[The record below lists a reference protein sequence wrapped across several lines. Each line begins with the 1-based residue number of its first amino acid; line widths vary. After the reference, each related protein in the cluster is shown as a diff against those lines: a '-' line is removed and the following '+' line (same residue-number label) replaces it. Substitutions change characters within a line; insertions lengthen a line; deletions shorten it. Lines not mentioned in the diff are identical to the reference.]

1 VIKYGFL
8 DSRQTRNS
16 IGTFFAVIR
25 LRCVC
30 LKREPKLRN
39 LISLLGILALSFALF
54 AQEIEHDEIVVNIEV
69 PVRVFDKGQFVD
81 DLTIDDFEVY
91 ENGKRQKITA
101 CYVIKKTNIE
111 RKEEKEARMAPDVS
125 RNFVLLFDI
134 WEYFP
139 KVEKAIDLFF
149 ENVVLEG
156 DSLLVL
162 TPVKAYNLKDIS
174 WDYQEKEQI
183 AEQLKSIVRKDTIMG
198 NAEYRNTLKE
208 LENITADLNAVAGI
222 KTLYGSGSRDSLP
235 AYDED
240 ALDYI
245 LQKYRSTLNR
255 LNYLRDVDEQKLTR
269 FAELLKDRSGQKIA
283 FFFSQ
288 KEMVAQPMPKV
299 IASLESRFQDKYQ
312 ILMGFHDLFSTYRE
326 GVSID
331 ADKIK
336 KAFSDSSILIHF
348 LYITKPAEYK
358 EGILFKE
365 HSEDIFKAF
374 SGIAR
379 STGGLTESSANAEA
393 SFQKAVTATE
403 SYYLLYYRPSAY
415 KRDGKFK
422 NIKVKVKAGSY
433 KITHRGGY
441 IAD

>member
-1 VIKYGFL
+1 MNTK
-8 DSRQTRNS
+8 
-16 IGTFFAVIR
+16 R
-25 LRCVC
+25 LIILMGV
-30 LKREPKLRN
+30 
-39 LISLLGILALSFALF
+39 LALSLALF

-69 PVRVFDKGQFVD
+69 PVRVFDKDRFVD
-81 DLTIDDFEVY
+81 NLTIDDFEVY
-91 ENGKRQKITA
+91 ENGKLQKITA
-101 CYVIKKTNIE
+101 CYVIKKTKIE

-156 DSLLVL
+156 DSLFIL

-174 WDYQEKEQI
+174 WDYQDKEQI

-198 NAEYRNTLKE
+198 NAEYRNTLRE
-208 LENITADLNAVAGI
+208 LEQTTSDLNAVEGI
-222 KTLYGSGSRDSLP
+222 KSLYGSGSSLP
-235 AYDED
+235 TDD
-240 ALDYI
+240 ANSLDYI
-245 LQKYRSTLNR
+245 LQKYRTILTR
-255 LNYLRDVDEQKLTR
+255 LNYLRDVDEQELAR

-288 KEMVAQPMPKV
+288 REMVAQPMPKI
-299 IASLESRFQDKYQ
+299 IASLESRFQDKHH
-312 ILMGFHDLFSTYRE
+312 ILMGLHDLFSTYRK

-331 ADKIK
+331 TDKIK

-433 KITHRGGY
+433 KITHRSGY
-441 IAD
+441 IAN

>member
-1 VIKYGFL
+1 MNTK
-8 DSRQTRNS
+8 
-16 IGTFFAVIR
+16 R
-25 LRCVC
+25 LIILMGV
-30 LKREPKLRN
+30 
-39 LISLLGILALSFALF
+39 LALSLALF

-69 PVRVFDKGQFVD
+69 PVRVFDKDRFVD
-81 DLTIDDFEVY
+81 NLTIDDFEVY
-91 ENGKRQKITA
+91 ENGKLQKITA
-101 CYVIKKTNIE
+101 CYVIKKTKIE

-156 DSLLVL
+156 DSLIVI

-174 WDYQEKEQI
+174 WDYQDKEQI
-183 AEQLKSIVRKDTIMG
+183 AEQLKKIVRKDTIMG
-198 NAEYRNTLKE
+198 NAEYRNTLRE
-208 LENITADLNAVAGI
+208 LEQTTSDLNAVEGI
-222 KTLYGSGSRDSLP
+222 KSLYGSGSSLP
-235 AYDED
+235 TDD
-240 ALDYI
+240 ANSLDYI
-245 LQKYRSTLNR
+245 LQKYRTILTR
-255 LNYLRDVDEQKLTR
+255 LNYLRDVDEQELAR

-288 KEMVAQPMPKV
+288 REMVAQPMPKI
-299 IASLESRFQDKYQ
+299 IASLESRFQDKHH
-312 ILMGFHDLFSTYRE
+312 ILMGLHDLFSTYRE

-433 KITHRGGY
+433 KITHRSGY
-441 IAD
+441 IAN

>member
-1 VIKYGFL
+1 MMEMRKF
-8 DSRQTRNS
+8 
-16 IGTFFAVIR
+16 
-25 LRCVC
+25 
-30 LKREPKLRN
+30 
-39 LISLLGILALSFALF
+39 ISLLGILALSLALF

-81 DLTIDDFEVY
+81 DLTIDDFEVF
-91 ENGKRQKITA
+91 ENGKLQKITA
-101 CYVIKKTNIE
+101 CYVIKKTHIE
-111 RKEEKEARMAPDVS
+111 RKEEKEALLVPDVS

-134 WEYFP
+134 WEFFP

-156 DSLLVL
+156 DSLMVL

-183 AEQLKSIVRKDTIMG
+183 AEQLKKIVRKDTIMG

-208 LENITADLNAVAGI
+208 LKNITADLNAVAGI
-222 KTLYGSGSRDSLP
+222 KSLSGSRNSLP
-235 AYDED
+235 TDSGN

-245 LQKYRSTLNR
+245 LQKYRSIINR
-255 LNYLRDVDEQKLTR
+255 LNHLRDVDEQELTH

-288 KEMVAQPMPKV
+288 REMVAQPMPKI
-299 IASLESRFQDKYQ
+299 IASLESRFQDKHH
-312 ILMGFHDLFSTYRE
+312 ILMMFHDLFSTYRE
-326 GVSID
+326 GVSINTN
-331 ADKIK
+331 KIK

-348 LYITKPAEYK
+348 LYITKPVEQE

-365 HSEDIFKAF
+365 QSEDIFKAF
-374 SGIAR
+374 SEIAR

-393 SFQKAVTATE
+393 SFQRAVTASE
-403 SYYLLYYRPSAY
+403 SYYLLYYKPSDY

-422 NIKVKVKAGSY
+422 NIKVKVKTGSY
-433 KITHRGGY
+433 KITHRSGY

>member
-1 VIKYGFL
+1 MNTK
-8 DSRQTRNS
+8 
-16 IGTFFAVIR
+16 R
-25 LRCVC
+25 LIILMGV
-30 LKREPKLRN
+30 
-39 LISLLGILALSFALF
+39 LALSLALF

-69 PVRVFDKGQFVD
+69 PVRVFDKDRFVD
-81 DLTIDDFEVY
+81 NLTIDDFEVY
-91 ENGKRQKITA
+91 ENGKLQKITA
-101 CYVIKKTNIE
+101 CYVIKKTKIE

-156 DSLLVL
+156 DSLIVI

-174 WDYQEKEQI
+174 WDYQDKEQI
-183 AEQLKSIVRKDTIMG
+183 AEQLKKIVRKDTIMG
-198 NAEYRNTLKE
+198 NAEYRNTLRE
-208 LENITADLNAVAGI
+208 LEQTTSDLNAVEGI
-222 KTLYGSGSRDSLP
+222 KSLYGSGSSLP
-235 AYDED
+235 TDD
-240 ALDYI
+240 ANSLDYI
-245 LQKYRSTLNR
+245 LQKYRTILTR
-255 LNYLRDVDEQKLTR
+255 LNYLRDVDEQELAR

-288 KEMVAQPMPKV
+288 REMVAQPMPKI
-299 IASLESRFQDKYQ
+299 IASLESRFQDKHH
-312 ILMGFHDLFSTYRE
+312 ILMGLHDLFSTYRK

-331 ADKIK
+331 TDKIK

-433 KITHRGGY
+433 KITHRSGY
-441 IAD
+441 IAN

>member
-1 VIKYGFL
+1 MKKF
-8 DSRQTRNS
+8 
-16 IGTFFAVIR
+16 
-25 LRCVC
+25 
-30 LKREPKLRN
+30 
-39 LISLLGILALSFALF
+39 ISLLGILALSLTLF

-69 PVRVFDKGQFVD
+69 PVRVFDKDRFVD
-81 DLTIDDFEVY
+81 DLTIDDFEVF
-91 ENGKRQKITA
+91 ENGKPQKITA

-111 RKEEKEARMAPDVS
+111 RKEGKEAQLAPDVS

-139 KVEKAIDLFF
+139 KVEKAIDMFF

-156 DSLLVL
+156 DSLMVI

-183 AEQLKSIVRKDTIMG
+183 AEQLKKIVRKDTIMG

-208 LENITADLNAVAGI
+208 LENITSDLNAVGGI
-222 KTLYGSGSRDSLP
+222 KSLSGSGSSLP
-235 AYDED
+235 TDDAG

-245 LQKYRSTLNR
+245 LQKYRTILTR
-255 LNYLRDVDEQKLTR
+255 LNYLRDVDEQELAR

-288 KEMVAQPMPKV
+288 REMVAQPMPKI
-299 IASLESRFQDKYQ
+299 IASLESRFQDKYH
-312 ILMGFHDLFSTYRE
+312 ILMGFHDLFSTYRS

-331 ADKIK
+331 TNKIK

-348 LYITKPAEYK
+348 LYITKPVEQK
-358 EGILFKE
+358 EGIFFKE
-365 HSEDIFKAF
+365 QSEDIFKAF

-393 SFQKAVTATE
+393 SFQKAVTASE
-403 SYYLLYYRPSAY
+403 SYYLLYYRPSDY

-433 KITHRGGY
+433 RVTHRSGY
-441 IAD
+441 IAN